1 MLSTASRDDTLLA
14 TVVRVT
20 ELRYSEGADELLDRP
35 AHVRAGSSLARLG
48 GLVAVLQDDAS
59 FVALI
64 EPEGDLVRAVPL
76 PAGEGGL
83 RLFDDLRGN
92 KHGKLDLEA
101 CVALPGGGGDTL
113 LALGSGSSPL
123 REQVA
128 VIEGCAGP
136 APLVRLYPAPAW
148 YAALRDAEAFAGSE
162 LNIEGV
168 VALGETLRLFNR
180 GNGAPLNGR
189 EPVDA
194 TCDVDLGALLAHL
207 ADPQAP
213 APPPQRIRQ
222 YNLGQLDG
230 LRLTFTD
237 AALAPTGLVFS
248 AAAEDS
254 PDATRDGAVAGSAL
268 GVLDE
273 RGGARWT
280 LLRDSAGAR
289 FDGKVEGVLLDA
301 ADPAR
306 ALVVVDVDNPAVPS
320 LLCEVALAGPWF

>member
-1 MLSTASRDDTLLA
+1 M
-14 TVVRVT
+14 VHVT
-20 ELRYSEGADELLDRP
+20 ELRYSDGPDDLLDRP

-64 EPEGDLVRAVPL
+64 DPQGDLVRAVPL
-76 PAGEGGL
+76 PASADGV

-92 KHGKLDLEA
+92 KHLKLDLEA

-128 VIEGCAGP
+128 LIEGCASP
-136 APLVRLYPAPAW
+136 APVVRLYSAPAW
-148 YAALRDAEAFAGSE
+148 YAALRVATDFAGSE

-168 VALGETLRLFNR
+168 VALGGTLRLFNR
-180 GNGAPLNGR
+180 GNGAPQGGR
-189 EPVDA
+189 LPVDA
-194 TCDVDLGALLAHL
+194 TCDVELAALLAHL
-207 ADPQAP
+207 ADPQA
-213 APPPQRIRQ
+213 APPLPQRIRQ
-222 YNLGQLDG
+222 YDLGLLDG

-237 AALAPTGLVFS
+237 AALAPSGLIFS

-254 PDATRDGAVAGSAL
+254 PDATRDGPVAGSAL

-273 RGGARWT
+273 QGSARWT
-280 LLRDSAGAR
+280 ELRDPSGAR
-289 FDGKVEGVLLDA
+289 FAGKVEGVLLDA

-306 ALVVVDVDNPAVPS
+306 ALVVVDVDDPAVPS

>member
-1 MLSTASRDDTLLA
+1 MLFTASRDDMLRA

-20 ELRYSEGADELLDRP
+20 ELRYSEGPDELLDRP

-64 EPEGDLVRAVPL
+64 DPQGGLVRAVPL

-92 KHGKLDLEA
+92 KPYKLDLEA

-128 VIEGCAGP
+128 LIEGCAGP
-136 APLVRLYPAPAW
+136 APLVRLYSASAW
-148 YAALRDAEAFAGSE
+148 YAALRAADAFAGSE
-162 LNIEGV
+162 LNIEGA
-168 VALGETLRLFNR
+168 VALGGTLRLFNR
-180 GNGAPLNGR
+180 GNGAPGGGR
-189 EPVDA
+189 SPVDA
-194 TCDVDLGALLAHL
+194 TCDVELGALLAHL
-207 ADPQAP
+207 ADQQTPP
-213 APPPQRIRQ
+213 PPPQHICQ
-222 YNLGQLDG
+222 YDLGRLDG

-237 AALAPTGLVFS
+237 AALAPVGLVFS

-254 PDATRDGAVAGSAL
+254 PDATRDGPVAGSAL

-273 RGGARWT
+273 RGARWT
-280 LLRDSAGAR
+280 VLRDSAGAR